1 MGVEQLPQN
10 SFCNLDKITYMH
22 KRIYNVEEKLMP
34 KLARHTNELLSRL
47 ERILDIG
54 CAEIRNYELLMWYEQ
69 DRVTVSI
76 WRDIADRWEEL
87 TDESPLFVG
96 RSDGVW
102 VLVWGAGL
110 TASDNAWLK
119 DIRDLARRK
128 SGDDTAEAA

>member
-1 MGVEQLPQN
+1 
-10 SFCNLDKITYMH
+10 
-22 KRIYNVEEKLMP
+22 MP